1 MAGDTEHPTR
11 PDGLTAPSP
20 ALPLPP
26 GTPAATLEALARQD
40 HAGLRAAVARHPN
53 TPPALLEALA
63 ATEPDAVLSNPA
75 LPLLRLAHP
84 RLLLNTPRAT
94 LLALVG
100 SPAAPDWLRRHAL
113 AHPDTGVVA
122 AAASHPDLTPAQLA
136 ALAEYPAWQV
146 RSRVAARPDLRDDT
160 LRVLAAD
167 PDYGVRMYVAA
178 RPDLPPSVQAQL
190 RQDPSAFVRQVLA
203 RAAPQR

>member
-1 MAGDTEHPTR
+1 MATDPPSTQPT
-11 PDGLTAPSP
+11 LQT
-20 ALPLPP
+20 LPP
-26 GTPAATLEALARQD
+26 GTPAAVLETLARQD
-40 HAGLRAAVARHPN
+40 SPDLRAAVARHPN

-63 ATEPDAVLSNPA
+63 ATEPGAVLSNPA

-84 RLLLNTPRAT
+84 RLLLDTPRAT

-113 AHPDTGVVA
+113 SHPDAGVVA
-122 AAASHPDLTPAQLA
+122 AVASHPDLTPAQLA
-136 ALAEYPAWQV
+136 VLARHPAWQV

-160 LRVLAAD
+160 LRALAAD

-178 RPDLPPSVQAQL
+178 RPDLPPGVQAQL
-190 RQDPSAFVRQVLA
+190 QQDASVFVRQVLA
-203 RAAPQR
+203 RRAP

>member
-1 MAGDTEHPTR
+1 MSTDPPSIEPT
-11 PDGLTAPSP
+11 LP
-20 ALPLPP
+20 AD
-26 GTPAATLEALARQD
+26 TPAAVLEALARQD
-40 HAGLRAAVARHPN
+40 SPALRAAVARHPN

-63 ATEPDAVLSNPA
+63 ATEPGAVLSNPA

-84 RLLLNTPRAT
+84 RLLLDTPRAT

-113 AHPDTGVVA
+113 THPDAGVVA
-122 AAASHPDLTPAQLA
+122 AVASHPHLTPAQLA
-136 ALAEYPAWQV
+136 ALAGHPAWQV

-160 LRVLAAD
+160 LRALAAD

-178 RPDLPPSVQAQL
+178 RPDLPHGVQAQL
-190 RQDPSAFVRQVLA
+190 QQDASVFVRQVLA
-203 RAAPQR
+203 RHAR